1 MIDEVQEHLREESVL
16 ENTARMNVAQVQRTV
31 RIETALRRISERTES
46 IASGAG

>member
-16 ENTARMNVAQVQRTV
+16 ENTARMNVAQVQREQL
-31 RIETALRRISERTES
+31 ETALRRIFERTES